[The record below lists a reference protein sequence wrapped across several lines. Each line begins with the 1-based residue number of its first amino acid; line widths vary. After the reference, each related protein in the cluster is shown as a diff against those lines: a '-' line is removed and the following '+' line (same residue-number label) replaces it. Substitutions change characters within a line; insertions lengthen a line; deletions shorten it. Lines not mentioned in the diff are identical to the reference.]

1 MESIA
6 IKLYF
11 YTWEIGGERYNSA
24 LYVSK
29 QERDVVLKL
38 TQDNL
43 MLRGIKFIPADT
55 ELFKTD
61 LNAIIDAFN
70 K

>member
-1 MESIA
+1 MEA
-6 IKLYF
+6 LTIKLYF

-24 LYVSK
+24 LYVNK
-29 QERDVVLKL
+29 QERDAALKL

-43 MLRGIKFIPADT
+43 MLRGIKFIPAET
-55 ELFKTD
+55 ELFKND
-61 LNAIIDAFN
+61 LNAIINAFN

>member
-1 MESIA
+1 METLA

-11 YTWEIGGERYNSA
+11 YSWEIGGERYNSA
-24 LYVSK
+24 LYASK
-29 QERDVVLKL
+29 QERDGALKL

-43 MLRGIKFIPADT
+43 MLRGIKFMPAET

-61 LNAIIDAFN
+61 LNAIIKAFN

>member
-1 MESIA
+1 MKTIA

-11 YTWEIGGERYNSA
+11 YYWNIGGERYNSA

-29 QERDVVLKL
+29 QERDTALKL

-43 MLRGIKFIPADT
+43 MLRGIKFIPAET

-61 LNAIIDAFN
+61 LNALLNAFN